1 MRQPRKHYDLDSPEG
16 VAGYVSAALL
26 TQDFQV
32 IVQAIGVAAK
42 ARGMKFLAGQTGL
55 SREGLYKALSSAGNP
70 EFGTI
75 LRVLNALGL
84 QLRVDPVKSSQN
96 G

>member
-1 MRQPRKHYDLDSPEG
+1 
-16 VAGYVSAALL
+16 
-26 TQDFQV
+26 
-32 IVQAIGVAAK
+32 
-42 ARGMKFLAGQTGL
+42 MKFLAGQTGL